1 MKRFSILIALFITI
15 NGVAQV
21 KIYGVVKDNKSRP
34 VAGVSITLKDT
45 YDGSTTDST
54 GSFTFRTAEK
64 GEHIILV
71 SSIGYN
77 EFEQKVVL
85 TDNALALNVSLK
97 EKLDELRAVM
107 VTAGSFAA
115 GDSKRAAVMS
125 SLDIATTAG
134 SNADITAALKT
145 LPGTQQVGEQEGL
158 FVRGG
163 AGYETKQFID
173 GTLVNNPYMTSV
185 PDIASRGRFSPFL
198 FKGTVFTTGGYSAL
212 YGQALSSALLLES
225 IDLPEKS
232 EVNASISPLFW
243 GAGTQQLAKNKKA
256 SWGINYGYVNV
267 GIYFKLVKQTPDY
280 FKLPQF
286 HNGDVNFRFKTKS
299 GGMIKYYS
307 TFSTGN
313 MGLRRPDIDSIHL
326 KDAFSLTNGNWYNNL
341 SWRENLGKG
350 WKMNLGTS
358 YSTNNDD
365 IKQEVQ
371 DQANQPK
378 HFGSNVF
385 WMRNKN
391 FALKRR
397 QDLSQIRAVF
407 EKKVVGISAIRF
419 GSEYWYSLDKS
430 EIRDS
435 VFKLIDHYNAVFAE
449 SDIYVTNDLAAKIG
463 ARYEHSSLIKKSA
476 IAPRISLAYKT
487 GKGAQVSLAYGIFY
501 QKPENNQLYY
511 KTDLG
516 MTKATHYILNY
527 QKITNERIFRMEGY
541 YKKYEDLVKTVPE
554 PNFAT
559 NYNNKGY
566 GDAKGMDL
574 FWRDKKS
581 IKGFDYWISY
591 SYIDTKRD
599 YLNYPQKLQPNF
611 VANHTASVVMKRFYT
626 SIKSGFNFTYTYA
639 TGRPYYNLMVN
650 NNNKYIIADRG
661 KTKSYNGLNFS
672 AEYVP
677 SIGKTN
683 AKTFIVLFASMT
695 NVLGSNQVY
704 GYNYSYNGMYKEPV
718 TNPSKRFYFVGL
730 FLSWGVDR
738 TQDAINNNL

>member
-1 MKRFSILIALFITI
+1 MKRFSILIALLITI

-21 KIYGVVKDNKSRP
+21 KISGVVKDNKSRP

-365 IKQEVQ
+365 ITQEVQ

-435 VFKLIDHYNAVFAE
+435 VFKLIDHYNAVSAE

>member
-1 MKRFSILIALFITI
+1 
-15 NGVAQV
+15 
-21 KIYGVVKDNKSRP
+21 
-34 VAGVSITLKDT
+34 
-45 YDGSTTDST
+45 
-54 GSFTFRTAEK
+54 
-64 GEHIILV
+64 
-71 SSIGYN
+71 
-77 EFEQKVVL
+77 
-85 TDNALALNVSLK
+85 
-97 EKLDELRAVM
+97 
-107 VTAGSFAA
+107 
-115 GDSKRAAVMS
+115 
-125 SLDIATTAG
+125 
-134 SNADITAALKT
+134 
-145 LPGTQQVGEQEGL
+145 
-158 FVRGG
+158 
-163 AGYETKQFID
+163 
-173 GTLVNNPYMTSV
+173 
-185 PDIASRGRFSPFL
+185 
-198 FKGTVFTTGGYSAL
+198 
-212 YGQALSSALLLES
+212 
-225 IDLPEKS
+225 
-232 EVNASISPLFW
+232 
-243 GAGTQQLAKNKKA
+243 
-256 SWGINYGYVNV
+256 
-267 GIYFKLVKQTPDY
+267 
-280 FKLPQF
+280 
-286 HNGDVNFRFKTKS
+286 
-299 GGMIKYYS
+299 
-307 TFSTGN
+307 

-487 GKGAQVSLAYGIFY
+487 GKGAQLSLAYGIFY

-566 GDAKGMDL
+566 GDAKGIDL

>member
-1 MKRFSILIALFITI
+1 MKRFSILIALLITI

-85 TDNALALNVSLK
+85 ADNAIALNVSLK
-97 EKLDELRAVM
+97 EKLDELKAVM

-487 GKGAQVSLAYGIFY
+487 GKGAQLSLAYGIFY

-566 GDAKGMDL
+566 GDAKGIDL